1 MPKERDVV
9 RERGEG
15 DVRIVEAERQQVE
28 LRMFHLDGA
37 IPGDHPVRAIWAF
50 VEGVDLSGLY
60 EGMGSL
66 EGRAGRPAIDRK
78 ILLALWLY
86 GTIEGVGS
94 ARALDRLSKEPLV
107 YQWICGG
114 VGVNYHTLADFRVR
128 HGEAL
133 DELLTQSV
141 ASLMSEG
148 LVELKRVAQ
157 DGMKVRASA
166 GASSFRRK
174 KTLRGCLKQA
184 KEQVRELRR
193 ELEEDPGAAT
203 RREQAAR
210 ERAAREREER
220 VKKALERAQELEKE
234 KSKKKDKDA
243 VRASTSDPEARVMK
257 MGDGGWRPAYN
268 VQLATDTGNQ
278 IIVGVDVTNLGN
290 DQGQIEPMIDQLQER
305 YEVVPAETL
314 VDGGYTAHADLEA
327 VAGRT
332 TVYAPVPKP
341 RDPGIDPHRP
351 KATDSPAIA
360 EWRKRMKSERAKR
373 IYKDRAA
380 TAECVNAQA
389 RNRGLLRFM
398 VRGVKKVRAV
408 ALLFALAHNVKRML
422 SLGYLTAATA

>member
-1 MPKERDVV
+1 MPRERD
-9 RERGEG
+9 EKGAGEG
-15 DVRIVEAERQQVE
+15 GVRIVEAERQQVE
-28 LRMFHLDGA
+28 LRVFHLDGT

-50 VEGVDLSGLY
+50 VEGVDLSGFY
-60 EGMGSL
+60 EDSKSV

-94 ARALDRLSKEPLV
+94 ARALDRLSKEHVV

-128 HGEAL
+128 HEEAM
-133 DELLTQSV
+133 DDLLTQSV
-141 ASLMSEG
+141 ASLMTEG

-174 KTLRGCLKQA
+174 KTLRECLKQA
-184 KEQVRELRR
+184 KEQVRTLRR

-210 ERAAREREER
+210 ERSARDRADR
-220 VKKALERAQELEKE
+220 VKKALERARELEKE
-234 KSKKKDKDA
+234 KPKKKDKEA
-243 VRASTSDPEARVMK
+243 VRASTTDPQARVMK

-268 VQLATDTGNQ
+268 VQLATDTPSQ
-278 IIVGVDVTNLGN
+278 IIVGVGVTNQGN

-305 YEVVPAETL
+305 YEVEPVETL

-360 EWRKRMKSERAKR
+360 EWRKRMKTARAKR
-373 IYKDRAA
+373 IYKERAA

-389 RNRGLLRFM
+389 RNRGLVRVL
-398 VRGVKKVRAV
+398 VRGIGKVRAV
-408 ALLFALAHNVKRML
+408 ALIYALAHNLRRML
-422 SLGYLTAATA
+422 SMGYLTAVPA

>member
-1 MPKERDVV
+1 MPKERDV
-9 RERGEG
+9 RDAGEG
-15 DVRIVEAERQQVE
+15 EVRIVEAERQQVE
-28 LRMFHLDGA
+28 LRVFHLDGA
-37 IPGDHPVRAIWAF
+37 IPADHPVRALWAF

-94 ARALDRLSKEPLV
+94 ARALDRLSKEHLV

-114 VGVNYHTLADFRVR
+114 VGVNYHTLADFRVL
-128 HGEAL
+128 HGETM

-141 ASLMSEG
+141 ASLMNEG

-166 GASSFRRK
+166 GASSFRKK
-174 KTLRGCLKQA
+174 KTLRECLKQA

-210 ERAAREREER
+210 ERAARERTER
-220 VKKALERAQELEKE
+220 VKKALERARELEKE

-243 VRASTSDPEARVMK
+243 AVRASTSDPQARVMK

-268 VQLATDTGNQ
+268 VQLATDTGSQ
-278 IIVGVDVTNLGN
+278 IIVGVDVTNQGN

-351 KATDSPAIA
+351 KKTDSPAIA
-360 EWRKRMKSERAKR
+360 EWRKRMKTARAKR
-373 IYKDRAA
+373 IYKDRAS

-389 RNRGLLRFM
+389 RNRGLVRVL
-398 VRGVKKVRAV
+398 VRGIVKVRAV
-408 ALLFALAHNVKRML
+408 ALLYALAHNVKRML
-422 SLGYLTAATA
+422 SMGYLMAVPA

>member
-1 MPKERDVV
+1 MPKERDV
-9 RERGEG
+9 RDAGEG
-15 DVRIVEAERQQVE
+15 EVRIVEAERQQVE
-28 LRMFHLDGA
+28 LRVFHLDGA
-37 IPGDHPVRAIWAF
+37 IPADHPVRALWAF

-94 ARALDRLSKEPLV
+94 ARALDRLSKEHLV

-114 VGVNYHTLADFRVR
+114 VGVNYHTLADFRVL
-128 HGEAL
+128 HGEAM

-141 ASLMSEG
+141 ASLMNEG

-166 GASSFRRK
+166 GASSFRKK
-174 KTLRGCLKQA
+174 KTLRECLKQA

-210 ERAAREREER
+210 ERAARERTER
-220 VKKALERAQELEKE
+220 VKKALERARELEKE

-243 VRASTSDPEARVMK
+243 AVRASTSDPQARVMK

-268 VQLATDTGNQ
+268 VQLATDTGSQ
-278 IIVGVDVTNLGN
+278 IIVGVDVTNQGN

-351 KATDSPAIA
+351 KKTDSPAIA
-360 EWRKRMKSERAKR
+360 EWRKRMKMARAKR
-373 IYKDRAA
+373 IYKDRAS

-389 RNRGLLRFM
+389 RNRGLVRVL
-398 VRGVKKVRAV
+398 VRGIVKVRAV
-408 ALLFALAHNVKRML
+408 ALLPDVFRP
-422 SLGYLTAATA
+422 YTQAAEQT

>member
-1 MPKERDVV
+1 MPKERDV
-9 RERGEG
+9 RDAGEG
-15 DVRIVEAERQQVE
+15 EVRIVEAERQQVE
-28 LRMFHLDGA
+28 LRVFHLDGA
-37 IPGDHPVRAIWAF
+37 IPADHPVRALWAF

-94 ARALDRLSKEPLV
+94 ARALDRLSKEHLV

-114 VGVNYHTLADFRVR
+114 VGVNYHTLADFRVL
-128 HGEAL
+128 HGEAM

-141 ASLMSEG
+141 ASLMNEG

-166 GASSFRRK
+166 GASSFRKK
-174 KTLRGCLKQA
+174 KTLRECLKQA

-210 ERAAREREER
+210 ERAARERTER
-220 VKKALERAQELEKE
+220 VKKALERARELEKE

-243 VRASTSDPEARVMK
+243 AVRASTSDPQARVMK

-268 VQLATDTGNQ
+268 VQLATDTGSQ
-278 IIVGVDVTNLGN
+278 IIVGVDVTNQGN

-351 KATDSPAIA
+351 KKTDSPAIA
-360 EWRKRMKSERAKR
+360 EWRKRMKTARAKR
-373 IYKDRAA
+373 IYKDRAS

-389 RNRGLLRFM
+389 RNRGLVRVL
-398 VRGVKKVRAV
+398 VRGIVKVRAV
-408 ALLFALAHNVKRML
+408 ALLYALAHNVKRML
-422 SLGYLTAATA
+422 SMGYLMAVPA

>member
-1 MPKERDVV
+1 MPNGQGVK
-9 RERGEG
+9 GEG
-15 DVRIVEAERQQVE
+15 EGAVRIVEAERQQVE
-28 LRMFHLDGA
+28 LRVFHLDGA
-37 IPGDHPVRAIWAF
+37 VPADHPVRAVWAF

-60 EGMGSL
+60 EGMGAL
-66 EGRAGRPAIDRK
+66 EGRAGRPAIDRR

-94 ARALDRLSKEPLV
+94 ARALDRLSKEHLV

-128 HGEAL
+128 HGETL

-141 ASLMSEG
+141 ASLMNEG
-148 LVELKRVAQ
+148 LVQLKRVAQ

-174 KTLRGCLKQA
+174 RTLRECLKQA

-193 ELEEDPGAAT
+193 ELEEDPGAGT

-210 ERAAREREER
+210 ERAARERAGR
-220 VKKALERAQELEKE
+220 VKKALERARELEKE
-234 KSKKKDKDA
+234 KSKKKDKGA
-243 VRASTSDPEARVMK
+243 VRASTSDPQARVMK

-268 VQLATDTGNQ
+268 VQLATDTKSQ
-278 IIVGVDVTNLGN
+278 IIVGVEVTNQGN
-290 DQGQIEPMIDQLQER
+290 DQGRIEPMIDQLQER

-332 TVYAPVPKP
+332 RVYAPVPKP

-351 KATDSPAIA
+351 KATDSPVIA
-360 EWRKRMKSERAKR
+360 EWRKRMRTVRAKR
-373 IYKDRAA
+373 IYKDRAS

-389 RNRGLLRFM
+389 RNRGLVRVL
-398 VRGVKKVRAV
+398 VRGIEKVRAV
-408 ALLFALAHNVKRML
+408 ALLYALAHNVKRML
-422 SLGYLTAATA
+422 SLRYLTAATA

>member
-1 MPKERDVV
+1 MPNGQGVK
-9 RERGEG
+9 GEG
-15 DVRIVEAERQQVE
+15 EGAVRIVEAERQQVE
-28 LRMFHLDGA
+28 LRVFHLDGA
-37 IPGDHPVRAIWAF
+37 VPADHPVRAVWAF

-60 EGMGSL
+60 EGMGAL
-66 EGRAGRPAIDRK
+66 EGRAGRPAIDRR

-86 GTIEGVGS
+86 GTIEGVGR
-94 ARALDRLSKEPLV
+94 ARALDRLSKEHLV

-128 HGEAL
+128 HGETL

-141 ASLMSEG
+141 ASLMNEG
-148 LVELKRVAQ
+148 LVQLKRVAQ

-174 KTLRGCLKQA
+174 RTLRECLKQA

-193 ELEEDPGAAT
+193 ELEEDPGAGT

-210 ERAAREREER
+210 ERAARERAGR
-220 VKKALERAQELEKE
+220 VKKALERARELEKE
-234 KSKKKDKDA
+234 KSKKKDKGA
-243 VRASTSDPEARVMK
+243 VRASTSDPQARVMK

-268 VQLATDTGNQ
+268 VQLATDTKSQ
-278 IIVGVDVTNLGN
+278 IIVGVEVTNQGN
-290 DQGQIEPMIDQLQER
+290 DQGRIEPMIDQLQER

-332 TVYAPVPKP
+332 RVYAPVPKP

-351 KATDSPAIA
+351 KATDSPVIA
-360 EWRKRMKSERAKR
+360 EWRKRMRTVRAKR
-373 IYKDRAA
+373 IYKDRAS

-389 RNRGLLRFM
+389 RNRGLVRVL
-398 VRGVKKVRAV
+398 VRGIEKVRAV
-408 ALLFALAHNVKRML
+408 ALLYALAHNVKRML
-422 SLGYLTAATA
+422 SLRYLTAATA

>member
-1 MPKERDVV
+1 MPKERDGKGA
-9 RERGEG
+9 GEG
-15 DVRIVEAERQQVE
+15 GVRIVEAERQQVE
-28 LRMFHLDGA
+28 LRVFHLDGT

-50 VEGVDLSGLY
+50 VEGVDLSGFY
-60 EGMGSL
+60 EDSKSV
-66 EGRAGRPAIDRK
+66 EGRAGRPAIDRR

-94 ARALDRLSKEPLV
+94 ARALDRLSKEHVV

-128 HGEAL
+128 HEEAM
-133 DELLTQSV
+133 DDLLTQSV

-174 KTLRGCLKQA
+174 KTLRECMKQA
-184 KEQVRELRR
+184 KEQVRTLRR

-210 ERAAREREER
+210 ERAARDRADR
-220 VKKALERAQELEKE
+220 VKKALERARELEKE
-234 KSKKKDKDA
+234 KPKKKDKEA
-243 VRASTSDPEARVMK
+243 VRASTTDPQARVMK

-268 VQLATDTGNQ
+268 VQLATDTPSQ
-278 IIVGVDVTNLGN
+278 IIVGVEVTNQGN

-305 YEVVPAETL
+305 YEVAPAETL

-327 VAGRT
+327 VAG
-332 TVYAPVPKP
+332 
-341 RDPGIDPHRP
+341 
-351 KATDSPAIA
+351 
-360 EWRKRMKSERAKR
+360 
-373 IYKDRAA
+373 
-380 TAECVNAQA
+380 
-389 RNRGLLRFM
+389 
-398 VRGVKKVRAV
+398 
-408 ALLFALAHNVKRML
+408 
-422 SLGYLTAATA
+422 

>member
-1 MPKERDVV
+1 MPRERD
-9 RERGEG
+9 EKGAGEG
-15 DVRIVEAERQQVE
+15 GVRIVEAERQQVE
-28 LRMFHLDGA
+28 LRVFHLDGT

-50 VEGVDLSGLY
+50 VEGVDLSGFY
-60 EGMGSL
+60 EDSKSV

-94 ARALDRLSKEPLV
+94 ARALDRLSKEHVV

-128 HGEAL
+128 HEEAM
-133 DELLTQSV
+133 DDLLTQSV
-141 ASLMSEG
+141 ASLMTEG

-174 KTLRGCLKQA
+174 KTLRECLKQA
-184 KEQVRELRR
+184 KEQVRTLRR

-210 ERAAREREER
+210 ERTARDRADR
-220 VKKALERAQELEKE
+220 VTKALERARELEKE
-234 KSKKKDKDA
+234 KPKKKDKEA
-243 VRASTSDPEARVMK
+243 VRASTTDPQARVMK

-268 VQLATDTGNQ
+268 VQLATDTPSQ
-278 IIVGVDVTNLGN
+278 IIVGVGVTNQGN

-305 YEVVPAETL
+305 YEVEPVETL

-360 EWRKRMKSERAKR
+360 EWRKRMKTARAKR
-373 IYKDRAA
+373 IYKERAA

-389 RNRGLLRFM
+389 RNRGLIRVL
-398 VRGVKKVRAV
+398 VRGIGKVRTV
-408 ALLFALAHNVKRML
+408 ALLYALAHNLRRML
-422 SLGYLTAATA
+422 SMGYLTAVPA

>member
-1 MPKERDVV
+1 MPNGQGVK
-9 RERGEG
+9 GEG
-15 DVRIVEAERQQVE
+15 AVPA
-28 LRMFHLDGA
+28 
-37 IPGDHPVRAIWAF
+37 DHPVRAVWAF

-60 EGMGSL
+60 EGMGAL
-66 EGRAGRPAIDRK
+66 EGRAGRPAIDRR

-94 ARALDRLSKEPLV
+94 ARALDRLSKEHLV

-128 HGEAL
+128 HGETL

-141 ASLMSEG
+141 ASLMNEG
-148 LVELKRVAQ
+148 LVQLKRVAQ

-174 KTLRGCLKQA
+174 RTLRECLKQA

-193 ELEEDPGAAT
+193 ELEEDPGAGT

-210 ERAAREREER
+210 ERAARERAGR
-220 VKKALERAQELEKE
+220 VKKALERARELEKE
-234 KSKKKDKDA
+234 KSKKKDKGA
-243 VRASTSDPEARVMK
+243 VRASTSDPQARVMK

-268 VQLATDTGNQ
+268 VQLATDTKSQ
-278 IIVGVDVTNLGN
+278 IIVGVEVTNQGN
-290 DQGQIEPMIDQLQER
+290 DQGRIEPMIDQLQER

-332 TVYAPVPKP
+332 RVYAPVPKP

-351 KATDSPAIA
+351 KATDSPVIA
-360 EWRKRMKSERAKR
+360 EWRKRMRTVRAKR
-373 IYKDRAA
+373 IYKDRAS

-389 RNRGLLRFM
+389 RNRGLVRVL
-398 VRGVKKVRAV
+398 VRGIEKVRAV
-408 ALLFALAHNVKRML
+408 ALLYALAHNVKRML
-422 SLGYLTAATA
+422 SLRYLTAATA

>member
-1 MPKERDVV
+1 MPKERDV
-9 RERGEG
+9 RDAGEG
-15 DVRIVEAERQQVE
+15 EVRIVEAERQQVE
-28 LRMFHLDGA
+28 LRVFHLDGA
-37 IPGDHPVRAIWAF
+37 IPADHPVRALWAF

-94 ARALDRLSKEPLV
+94 ARALDRLSKEHLV

-114 VGVNYHTLADFRVR
+114 VGVNYHTLADFRVL
-128 HGEAL
+128 HGEAM

-141 ASLMSEG
+141 ASLMNEG

-166 GASSFRRK
+166 GASSFRKK
-174 KTLRGCLKQA
+174 KTLRECLKQA
-184 KEQVRELRR
+184 KEQVRELGR
-193 ELEEDPGAAT
+193 ELKEDPGAAT

-210 ERAAREREER
+210 ERAARERTER
-220 VKKALERAQELEKE
+220 VKKALERARELEKE

-243 VRASTSDPEARVMK
+243 AVRASTSDPQARVMK

-268 VQLATDTGNQ
+268 VQLATDTGSQ
-278 IIVGVDVTNLGN
+278 IIVGVDVTNQGN

-351 KATDSPAIA
+351 KKTDSPAIA
-360 EWRKRMKSERAKR
+360 EWRKRMKTARAKR
-373 IYKDRAA
+373 IYKDRAS

-389 RNRGLLRFM
+389 RNRGLVRVL
-398 VRGVKKVRAV
+398 VRGIVKVRAV
-408 ALLFALAHNVKRML
+408 ALLYALAHNVKRML
-422 SLGYLTAATA
+422 SMGYLMAVPA

>member
-1 MPKERDVV
+1 MPKERDGK
-9 RERGEG
+9 GEG
-15 DVRIVEAERQQVE
+15 EGGVRIVEAERQQVE
-28 LRMFHLDGA
+28 LRVFHLDGT

-50 VEGVDLSGLY
+50 VEGVDLSGFY
-60 EGMGSL
+60 EDSKSV
-66 EGRAGRPAIDRK
+66 EGRAGRPAIDRR

-94 ARALDRLSKEPLV
+94 ARALDRLSKEHVV

-128 HGEAL
+128 HEEAM
-133 DELLTQSV
+133 DDLLTQSV

-174 KTLRGCLKQA
+174 KTLRECMKQA
-184 KEQVRELRR
+184 KEQVRTLRR

-210 ERAAREREER
+210 ERAARDRADR
-220 VKKALERAQELEKE
+220 VKKALERARELEKE
-234 KSKKKDKDA
+234 KPKKKDKEA
-243 VRASTSDPEARVMK
+243 VRASTTDPQARVMK

-268 VQLATDTGNQ
+268 VQLATDTPSQ
-278 IIVGVDVTNLGN
+278 IIVGVEVTNQGN

-305 YEVVPAETL
+305 YEVAPAETL

-351 KATDSPAIA
+351 KATDSPVIA
-360 EWRKRMKSERAKR
+360 EWRKRMKTARAKR
-373 IYKDRAA
+373 IYKERAA

-389 RNRGLLRFM
+389 RNRGLIRVL
-398 VRGVKKVRAV
+398 VRGIEKVRAV
-408 ALLFALAHNVKRML
+408 ALLYALGHNLKRML
-422 SLGYLTAATA
+422 SMGYLTAVPA

>member
-1 MPKERDVV
+1 MPRERD
-9 RERGEG
+9 EKGAGEG
-15 DVRIVEAERQQVE
+15 EVRIVEAERRQVE
-28 LRMFHLDGA
+28 LRVFHLDGM

-50 VEGVDLSGLY
+50 VEGVDLSGFY
-60 EGMGSL
+60 EDSKSL

-94 ARALDRLSKEPLV
+94 ARGLDRLSKDHVV

-128 HGEAL
+128 HEEAM
-133 DELLTQSV
+133 DDLLTQSV
-141 ASLMSEG
+141 ASLMNEG

-174 KTLRGCLKQA
+174 KTLRECLKQA
-184 KEQVRELRR
+184 KEQVRTLRR

-210 ERAAREREER
+210 ERAARDRADR
-220 VKKALERAQELEKE
+220 VKKALERARELEKE
-234 KSKKKDKDA
+234 KPKKKDKEA
-243 VRASTSDPEARVMK
+243 VRASTSDPQARVMK

-268 VQLATDTGNQ
+268 VQLATDTQSQ
-278 IIVGVDVTNLGN
+278 IIVGVEVTNQGN

-305 YEVVPAETL
+305 YGIEPAETL

-351 KATDSPAIA
+351 KATDSTAIA
-360 EWRKRMKSERAKR
+360 EWRKRMKTARAKR
-373 IYKDRAA
+373 IYKERAA

-389 RNRGLLRFM
+389 RNRGLIRVL
-398 VRGVKKVRAV
+398 VRGIEKVRAV
-408 ALLFALAHNVKRML
+408 ALLYALGHNLKRML
-422 SLGYLTAATA
+422 SMGYLTAVPA

>member
-1 MPKERDVV
+1 MPRERD
-9 RERGEG
+9 EKGAGEG
-15 DVRIVEAERQQVE
+15 GVRIVEAERQQVE
-28 LRMFHLDGA
+28 LRVFHLDGT

-50 VEGVDLSGLY
+50 VEGVDLSGFY
-60 EGMGSL
+60 EDSKSV

-94 ARALDRLSKEPLV
+94 ARALDRLSKEHVV

-128 HGEAL
+128 HEEAM
-133 DELLTQSV
+133 DDLLTQSV
-141 ASLMSEG
+141 ASLMTEG

-174 KTLRGCLKQA
+174 KTLRECLKQA
-184 KEQVRELRR
+184 KEQVRTLRR

-210 ERAAREREER
+210 ERSARDRADRAKKARERAR
-220 VKKALERAQELEKE
+220 ELEKE
-234 KSKKKDKDA
+234 KPKKKDKEA
-243 VRASTSDPEARVMK
+243 VRASTTDPQARVMK

-268 VQLATDTGNQ
+268 VQLATDTPSQ
-278 IIVGVDVTNLGN
+278 IIVGVEVTNQGN

-305 YEVVPAETL
+305 YEVEPVETL

-332 TVYAPVPKP
+332 TVYAPVPNP

-360 EWRKRMKSERAKR
+360 EWRKRMKTARAKR
-373 IYKDRAA
+373 IYKERAA

-389 RNRGLLRFM
+389 RNRGLIRVL
-398 VRGVKKVRAV
+398 VRGIGKVRTV
-408 ALLFALAHNVKRML
+408 ALLYALAHNLRRML
-422 SLGYLTAATA
+422 SMGYLTAVPA

>member
-1 MPKERDVV
+1 M
-9 RERGEG
+9 
-15 DVRIVEAERQQVE
+15 RIVEAERQQVE
-28 LRMFHLDGA
+28 LRVFHLDGA

-60 EGMGSL
+60 EGMAAV

-94 ARALDRLSKEPLV
+94 ARALDRLSKEHLV

-141 ASLMSEG
+141 ASLMNEG
-148 LVELKRVAQ
+148 LVKLKRVAQ

-174 KTLRGCLKQA
+174 ETLGECLKQA
-184 KEQVRELRR
+184 QEQVQELRR

-210 ERAAREREER
+210 ERAARERTER

-243 VRASTSDPEARVMK
+243 TVRVSTSDPQARVMK

-278 IIVGVDVTNLGN
+278 IIVGVAVTNQGN
-290 DQGQIEPMIDQLQER
+290 DQGQIEPMVDQLQER
-305 YEVVPAETL
+305 YEVAPAETL

-351 KATDSPAIA
+351 KGTDSPAIA
-360 EWRKRMKSERAKR
+360 EWRKRMKTLRAKR

-389 RNRGLLRFM
+389 RNRGLVRFL
-398 VRGVKKVRAV
+398 VRGLEKARAV
-408 ALLFALAHNVKRML
+408 ALLYALAHNVKRML
-422 SLGYLTAATA
+422 SLGYLTAEPA

>member
-1 MPKERDVV
+1 MPNGQGVKGV
-9 RERGEG
+9 GEG
-15 DVRIVEAERQQVE
+15 AVRIVEAERQQVE
-28 LRMFHLDGA
+28 LRVFHLDGA
-37 IPGDHPVRAIWAF
+37 VPADHPVRAVWAF
-50 VEGVDLSGLY
+50 VEGVDVSGLY
-60 EGMGSL
+60 EGMGAL
-66 EGRAGRPAIDRK
+66 EGRAGRPAIDRR

-94 ARALDRLSKEPLV
+94 ARALDRLSKEHLV

-128 HGEAL
+128 HGETL

-141 ASLMSEG
+141 ASLMNEG
-148 LVELKRVAQ
+148 LVQLKRVAQ

-174 KTLRGCLKQA
+174 RTLRECLKQA

-193 ELEEDPGAAT
+193 ELEEDPGAGT

-210 ERAAREREER
+210 ERAARERAGR
-220 VKKALERAQELEKE
+220 VKKALERARELEKE
-234 KSKKKDKDA
+234 KSKKKDKGA
-243 VRASTSDPEARVMK
+243 VRASTSDPQARVMK

-268 VQLATDTGNQ
+268 VQLATDTKSQ
-278 IIVGVDVTNLGN
+278 IIVGVEVTNQGN
-290 DQGQIEPMIDQLQER
+290 DQGRIEPMIDQLQER

-332 TVYAPVPKP
+332 RVYAPVPKP
-341 RDPGIDPHRP
+341 RDPGIDRHRP
-351 KATDSPAIA
+351 KATDSPVIA
-360 EWRKRMKSERAKR
+360 EWRKRMRTVRAKR
-373 IYKDRAA
+373 IYKDRAS

-389 RNRGLLRFM
+389 RNRGLVRVL
-398 VRGVKKVRAV
+398 VRGIEKVRAV
-408 ALLFALAHNVKRML
+408 ALLYALAHNVKRML
-422 SLGYLTAATA
+422 SLRYLTAATA

>member
-1 MPKERDVV
+1 MPKEQD
-9 RERGEG
+9 ERGGGEG
-15 DVRIVEAERQQVE
+15 AVRIVEAERQQVE
-28 LRMFHLDGA
+28 LRVFHLDGA

-60 EGMGSL
+60 EGMAAV

-94 ARALDRLSKEPLV
+94 ARALDRLSKEHLV

-141 ASLMSEG
+141 ASLMNEG
-148 LVELKRVAQ
+148 LVKLKRVAQ

-174 KTLRGCLKQA
+174 ETLGECLKQA
-184 KEQVRELRR
+184 QEQVQELRR

-210 ERAAREREER
+210 ERAARERTER

-243 VRASTSDPEARVMK
+243 TVRVSTSDPQARVMK

-278 IIVGVDVTNLGN
+278 IIVGVAVTNQGN
-290 DQGQIEPMIDQLQER
+290 DQGQIEPMVDQLQER
-305 YEVVPAETL
+305 YEVAPAETL

-351 KATDSPAIA
+351 KGTDSPAIA
-360 EWRKRMKSERAKR
+360 EWRKRMKTLRAKR

-389 RNRGLLRFM
+389 RNRGLVRFL
-398 VRGVKKVRAV
+398 VRGLEKARAV
-408 ALLFALAHNVKRML
+408 ALLYALAHNVKRML
-422 SLGYLTAATA
+422 SLGYLTAEPA

>member
-1 MPKERDVV
+1 MPKERD
-9 RERGEG
+9 EKGAGEG
-15 DVRIVEAERQQVE
+15 GVRIVEAERQQVE
-28 LRMFHLDGA
+28 LRVFHLDGT

-50 VEGVDLSGLY
+50 VEGVDLSGFY
-60 EGMGSL
+60 EDSKSL

-94 ARALDRLSKEPLV
+94 ARALDRLSKEHVV
-107 YQWICGG
+107 YQWVCGG

-128 HGEAL
+128 HEEAM
-133 DELLTQSV
+133 DDLLTQSV
-141 ASLMSEG
+141 ASLMTEG

-174 KTLRGCLKQA
+174 KTLRECLKEA
-184 KEQVRELRR
+184 KEQVRTLRR

-210 ERAAREREER
+210 ERAARDRADR
-220 VKKALERAQELEKE
+220 VKKALERARELEKE
-234 KSKKKDKDA
+234 KPKKKDKEA
-243 VRASTSDPEARVMK
+243 VRASTTDPQARVMK

-268 VQLATDTGNQ
+268 VQLATDTPSQ
-278 IIVGVDVTNLGN
+278 IIVGVDVTNQGN

-305 YEVVPAETL
+305 YEVEPVETL

-341 RDPGIDPHRP
+341 RDPAIDPHRP

-360 EWRKRMKSERAKR
+360 EWRKRMKTARAKR
-373 IYKDRAA
+373 IYKERAA

-389 RNRGLLRFM
+389 RNRGLIRVL
-398 VRGVKKVRAV
+398 VRGIQKVRAV
-408 ALLFALAHNVKRML
+408 ALLYALAHNLKRML
-422 SLGYLTAATA
+422 SMDYLTAVPA

>member
-1 MPKERDVV
+1 MPKERDGK
-9 RERGEG
+9 GEG
-15 DVRIVEAERQQVE
+15 EGGVRIVEAERQQVE
-28 LRMFHLDGA
+28 LRVFHLDGT
-37 IPGDHPVRAIWAF
+37 IPGDHPVRAIWGF
-50 VEGVDLSGLY
+50 VEGVDLSGFY
-60 EGMGSL
+60 EDSKSV
-66 EGRAGRPAIDRK
+66 EGRAGRPAIDRR

-94 ARALDRLSKEPLV
+94 ARALDRLSKEHVV

-128 HGEAL
+128 HEEAM
-133 DELLTQSV
+133 DDLLTQSV

-174 KTLRGCLKQA
+174 KTLRECMKQA
-184 KEQVRELRR
+184 KEQVRTLRR

-210 ERAAREREER
+210 ERAARDRADR
-220 VKKALERAQELEKE
+220 VKKALERARELEKE
-234 KSKKKDKDA
+234 KPKKKDKEA
-243 VRASTSDPEARVMK
+243 VRASTTDPQARVMK

-268 VQLATDTGNQ
+268 VQLATDTPSQ
-278 IIVGVDVTNLGN
+278 IIVGVEVTNQGN

-305 YEVVPAETL
+305 YEVAPAETL

-351 KATDSPAIA
+351 KATDSPVIA
-360 EWRKRMKSERAKR
+360 EWRKRMKTARAKR
-373 IYKDRAA
+373 IYKERAA

-389 RNRGLLRFM
+389 RNRGLIRVL
-398 VRGVKKVRAV
+398 VRGIEKVRAV
-408 ALLFALAHNVKRML
+408 ALLYALGHNLKRML
-422 SLGYLTAATA
+422 SMGYLTAVPA

>member
-1 MPKERDVV
+1 MPKERDGKGG
-9 RERGEG
+9 GEG
-15 DVRIVEAERQQVE
+15 GVRIVEAERQQVE
-28 LRMFHLDGA
+28 LRVFHLDGT

-50 VEGVDLSGLY
+50 VEGVDLSGFY
-60 EGMGSL
+60 EDSKSV
-66 EGRAGRPAIDRK
+66 EGRAGRPAIDRR

-94 ARALDRLSKEPLV
+94 ARALDRLSKEHVV

-128 HGEAL
+128 HEEAM
-133 DELLTQSV
+133 DDLLTQSV

-174 KTLRGCLKQA
+174 KTLRECMKQA
-184 KEQVRELRR
+184 KEQVRTLRR

-210 ERAAREREER
+210 ERAARDRADR
-220 VKKALERAQELEKE
+220 VKKALERARELEKE
-234 KSKKKDKDA
+234 KPKKKDKEA
-243 VRASTSDPEARVMK
+243 VRASTTDPQARVMK

-268 VQLATDTGNQ
+268 VQLATDTPSQ
-278 IIVGVDVTNLGN
+278 IIVGVEVTNQGN

-305 YEVVPAETL
+305 YEVAPAETL

-341 RDPGIDPHRP
+341 RDPGIDRHRP
-351 KATDSPAIA
+351 KATDSPVIA
-360 EWRKRMKSERAKR
+360 EWRKRMKTARAKR
-373 IYKDRAA
+373 IYKERAA

-389 RNRGLLRFM
+389 RNRGLIRVL
-398 VRGVKKVRAV
+398 VRGIEKVRAV
-408 ALLFALAHNVKRML
+408 ALLYALGHNLKRML
-422 SLGYLTAATA
+422 SMGYLTAVPA

>member
-1 MPKERDVV
+1 
-9 RERGEG
+9 
-15 DVRIVEAERQQVE
+15 
-28 LRMFHLDGA
+28 
-37 IPGDHPVRAIWAF
+37 
-50 VEGVDLSGLY
+50 VEGVDLSGFY
-60 EGMGSL
+60 EDSKSV
-66 EGRAGRPAIDRK
+66 EGRAGRPAIDRR

-94 ARALDRLSKEPLV
+94 ARALDRLSKEHVV

-128 HGEAL
+128 HEEAM
-133 DELLTQSV
+133 DDLLTQSV

-174 KTLRGCLKQA
+174 KTLRECMKQA
-184 KEQVRELRR
+184 KEQVRTLRR

-210 ERAAREREER
+210 ERAARDRADR
-220 VKKALERAQELEKE
+220 VKKALERARELEKE
-234 KSKKKDKDA
+234 KPKKKDKEA
-243 VRASTSDPEARVMK
+243 VRASTTDPQARVMK

-268 VQLATDTGNQ
+268 VQLATDTPSQ
-278 IIVGVDVTNLGN
+278 IIVGVEVTNQGN

-305 YEVVPAETL
+305 YEVAPAETL

-351 KATDSPAIA
+351 KATDSPVIA
-360 EWRKRMKSERAKR
+360 EWRKRMKTARAKR
-373 IYKDRAA
+373 IYKERAA

-389 RNRGLLRFM
+389 RNRGLIRVL
-398 VRGVKKVRAV
+398 VRGIEKVRAV
-408 ALLFALAHNVKRML
+408 ALLYALGHNLKRML
-422 SLGYLTAATA
+422 SMGYLTAVPA

>member
-1 MPKERDVV
+1 MPKERDGKGA
-9 RERGEG
+9 GEG
-15 DVRIVEAERQQVE
+15 GVRIVEAERQQVE
-28 LRMFHLDGA
+28 LRVFHLDGT

-50 VEGVDLSGLY
+50 VEGVDLSGFY
-60 EGMGSL
+60 EDSKSV
-66 EGRAGRPAIDRK
+66 EGRAGRPAIDRR

-94 ARALDRLSKEPLV
+94 ARALDRLSKEHVV

-128 HGEAL
+128 HEEAM
-133 DELLTQSV
+133 DDLLTQSV

-174 KTLRGCLKQA
+174 KTLRECMKQA
-184 KEQVRELRR
+184 KEQVRTLRR

-210 ERAAREREER
+210 ERAARDRADR
-220 VKKALERAQELEKE
+220 VKKALERARELEKE
-234 KSKKKDKDA
+234 KPKKKDKEA
-243 VRASTSDPEARVMK
+243 VRASTTDPQARVMK

-268 VQLATDTGNQ
+268 VQLATDTPSQ
-278 IIVGVDVTNLGN
+278 IIVGVEVTNQGN

-305 YEVVPAETL
+305 YEVAPAETL

-351 KATDSPAIA
+351 KATDSPVIA
-360 EWRKRMKSERAKR
+360 EWRKRMKTARAKR
-373 IYKDRAA
+373 IYKERAA

-389 RNRGLLRFM
+389 RNRGLIRVL
-398 VRGVKKVRAV
+398 VRGIEKVRAV
-408 ALLFALAHNVKRML
+408 ALLYALGHNLKRML
-422 SLGYLTAATA
+422 SMGYLTAVPA

>member
-1 MPKERDVV
+1 MPKERDGKGV
-9 RERGEG
+9 GEG
-15 DVRIVEAERQQVE
+15 GVRIVEAERQQVE
-28 LRMFHLDGA
+28 LRVFHLDGT

-50 VEGVDLSGLY
+50 VEGVDLSGFY
-60 EGMGSL
+60 EDSKSV
-66 EGRAGRPAIDRK
+66 EGRAGRPAIDRR

-94 ARALDRLSKEPLV
+94 ARALDRLSKEHVV

-128 HGEAL
+128 HEEAM
-133 DELLTQSV
+133 DDLLTQSV

-174 KTLRGCLKQA
+174 KTLRECMKQA
-184 KEQVRELRR
+184 KEQVRTLRR

-210 ERAAREREER
+210 ERAARDRADR
-220 VKKALERAQELEKE
+220 VKKALERARELEKE
-234 KSKKKDKDA
+234 KPKKKDKEA
-243 VRASTSDPEARVMK
+243 VRASTTDPQARVMK

-268 VQLATDTGNQ
+268 VQLATDTPSQ
-278 IIVGVDVTNLGN
+278 IIVGVEVTNQGN

-305 YEVVPAETL
+305 YEVAPAETL

-351 KATDSPAIA
+351 KATDSPVIA
-360 EWRKRMKSERAKR
+360 EWRKRMKTARAKR
-373 IYKDRAA
+373 IYKERAA

-389 RNRGLLRFM
+389 RNRGLIRVL
-398 VRGVKKVRAV
+398 VRGIEKVRAV
-408 ALLFALAHNVKRML
+408 ALLYALGHNLKRML
-422 SLGYLTAATA
+422 SMGYLTAVPA

>member
-1 MPKERDVV
+1 M
-9 RERGEG
+9 
-15 DVRIVEAERQQVE
+15 
-28 LRMFHLDGA
+28 
-37 IPGDHPVRAIWAF
+37 RALWAF

-94 ARALDRLSKEPLV
+94 ARALDRLSKEHLV

-114 VGVNYHTLADFRVR
+114 VGVNYHTLADFRVL
-128 HGEAL
+128 HGEAM

-141 ASLMSEG
+141 ASLMNEG

-166 GASSFRRK
+166 GASSFRKK
-174 KTLRGCLKQA
+174 KTLRECLKQA

-210 ERAAREREER
+210 ERAARERTER
-220 VKKALERAQELEKE
+220 VKKALERARELEKE

-243 VRASTSDPEARVMK
+243 AVRASTSDPQARVMK

-268 VQLATDTGNQ
+268 VQLATDTGSQ
-278 IIVGVDVTNLGN
+278 IIVGVDVTNQGN

-351 KATDSPAIA
+351 KKTDSPAIA
-360 EWRKRMKSERAKR
+360 EWRKRMKTARAKR
-373 IYKDRAA
+373 IYKDRAS

-389 RNRGLLRFM
+389 RNRGLVRVL
-398 VRGVKKVRAV
+398 VRGIVKVRAV
-408 ALLFALAHNVKRML
+408 ALLYALAHNVKRML
-422 SLGYLTAATA
+422 SMGYLMAVPA

>member
-1 MPKERDVV
+1 MARERD
-9 RERGEG
+9 EKGAGEG
-15 DVRIVEAERQQVE
+15 GVRIAKAERQQVE
-28 LRMFHLDGA
+28 LRVFHLDGT

-50 VEGVDLSGLY
+50 VEGVDLSGFY
-60 EGMGSL
+60 EDSKSV

-94 ARALDRLSKEPLV
+94 ARALDRLSKEHVV

-128 HGEAL
+128 HEEAM
-133 DELLTQSV
+133 DDLLTQSV
-141 ASLMSEG
+141 ASLMTEG

-174 KTLRGCLKQA
+174 KTLRECLKQA
-184 KEQVRELRR
+184 KEQVRTLRR

-210 ERAAREREER
+210 ERSARDRADR
-220 VKKALERAQELEKE
+220 VKKALERARELEKE
-234 KSKKKDKDA
+234 KPKKKDKEA
-243 VRASTSDPEARVMK
+243 VRASTTDPQARVMK

-268 VQLATDTGNQ
+268 VQLATDTPSQ
-278 IIVGVDVTNLGN
+278 IIVGVEVTNEGN

-305 YEVVPAETL
+305 YEVEPVETL

-360 EWRKRMKSERAKR
+360 EWRKRMKTARAKR
-373 IYKDRAA
+373 IYKERAA

-389 RNRGLLRFM
+389 RNRGLIRVL
-398 VRGVKKVRAV
+398 VRGIGKVRTV
-408 ALLFALAHNVKRML
+408 ALLYALAHNLRRML
-422 SLGYLTAATA
+422 SMGYLTAVPA

>member
-1 MPKERDVV
+1 MPKERD
-9 RERGEG
+9 EKGAGEG
-15 DVRIVEAERQQVE
+15 GVRIVEAERQQVE
-28 LRMFHLDGA
+28 LRVFHLDGT

-50 VEGVDLSGLY
+50 VEGVDLSGFY
-60 EGMGSL
+60 EESKSL

-94 ARALDRLSKEPLV
+94 ARALDRLSKEHVV

-128 HGEAL
+128 HEEAM
-133 DELLTQSV
+133 DDLLTQSV
-141 ASLMSEG
+141 ASLMTEG

-174 KTLRGCLKQA
+174 KTLRECLKQA
-184 KEQVRELRR
+184 KEQVQTLRR

-203 RREQAAR
+203 RREQRAR
-210 ERAAREREER
+210 ERAARDRADR
-220 VKKALERAQELEKE
+220 VKKALERARELEKE
-234 KSKKKDKDA
+234 KPKKKDKEA
-243 VRASTSDPEARVMK
+243 VRASTTDPQARVMK

-268 VQLATDTGNQ
+268 VQLATDTPSQ
-278 IIVGVDVTNLGN
+278 IIVGVEVTNQGN

-305 YEVVPAETL
+305 YEVAPAETL

-360 EWRKRMKSERAKR
+360 EWRKRMKTARAKR
-373 IYKDRAA
+373 IYKERAA

-389 RNRGLLRFM
+389 RNRGLIRVL
-398 VRGVKKVRAV
+398 VRGIEKVRAV
-408 ALLFALAHNVKRML
+408 ALLYALAHNLKRML
-422 SLGYLTAATA
+422 SMDCLTAVPA

>member
-1 MPKERDVV
+1 MPKERDGKGA
-9 RERGEG
+9 GEG
-15 DVRIVEAERQQVE
+15 GVRIVEAERQQVE
-28 LRMFHLDGA
+28 LRVFHLDGT

-50 VEGVDLSGLY
+50 VEGVDLSGFY
-60 EGMGSL
+60 EDSKSV
-66 EGRAGRPAIDRK
+66 EGRAGRPAIDRR

-94 ARALDRLSKEPLV
+94 ARGLDRLSKDHVV

-128 HGEAL
+128 HEEAM
-133 DELLTQSV
+133 DDLLTQSV

-174 KTLRGCLKQA
+174 KTLRECMKQA
-184 KEQVRELRR
+184 KEQVRTLRR

-210 ERAAREREER
+210 ERAARDRADR
-220 VKKALERAQELEKE
+220 VKKALERARELEKE
-234 KSKKKDKDA
+234 KPKKKDKEA
-243 VRASTSDPEARVMK
+243 VRASTTDPQARVMK

-268 VQLATDTGNQ
+268 VQLATDTPSQ
-278 IIVGVDVTNLGN
+278 IIVGVEVTNQGN

-305 YEVVPAETL
+305 YEVAPAETL

-351 KATDSPAIA
+351 KATDSPVIA
-360 EWRKRMKSERAKR
+360 EWRKRMKTARAKR
-373 IYKDRAA
+373 IYKERAA

-389 RNRGLLRFM
+389 RNRGLIRVL
-398 VRGVKKVRAV
+398 VRGIEKVRAV
-408 ALLFALAHNVKRML
+408 ALLYALGHNLKRML
-422 SLGYLTAATA
+422 SMGYLTAVPA